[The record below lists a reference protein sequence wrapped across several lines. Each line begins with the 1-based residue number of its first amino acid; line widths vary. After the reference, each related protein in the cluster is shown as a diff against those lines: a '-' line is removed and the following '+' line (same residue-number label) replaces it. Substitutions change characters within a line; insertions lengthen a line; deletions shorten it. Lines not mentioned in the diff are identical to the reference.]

1 MKRSIT
7 RLTALLLAAGITLSV
22 QAETFAEATE
32 TTVASAETAEQ
43 QTTSETKEEEK
54 TEEEQT
60 TEKTE
65 TKEEKVPDFYVDY
78 YDKEEDSDPERRK
91 YYYYSKGGFNRDYR
105 DYIKLSTEQLSSM
118 TDEYL
123 KYITNVYEMS
133 TFKTY
138 NKEIKYGVTGE
149 SDRDTYKDEVYK
161 TLSDLYDYIYTSCEF
176 HDEVVPGAH
185 FNFSDVDN
193 EDLEYYARVDVKV
206 YYRDYTKE
214 ALGPDLRIILRD
226 NFLYLD
232 DCFGTYYDITVPE
245 PKKMFDMIDKLVDI
259 LNPPRTE
266 AIEILKKDVNLD
278 NMTYG
283 GKEMKCLEKL
293 TFTVPVTKEICRSFL
308 GVLTNEGETLKFTV
322 NQVYTNEWLFF
333 MTIEGSNG
341 KKVLWRDNE
350 NNIGSYRA
358 YEKFYESDTIDENHN
373 LVYDGNCWPNNAV
386 TIKGSADDDEITGVN
401 INVDSR
407 GIGDASYNVK
417 ADGEN
422 IKYEFYGKD
431 YTVEGGRNLYTILS
445 LTYEKVQK
453 ELEEKKQQ
461 EKANQTNT
469 ILFKG
474 YTDDKSMYLDYK
486 VLFAAQADLDV
497 EEAVAPKWYKEL
509 GSDVKVT
516 ILSLM
521 RRIDGKEKR
530 PPYLLMRLKGSE
542 KSRWFKIDSE
552 TPSKNLSNEDTEYLG
567 DLHYDMEFR
576 SVKSFD
582 GKNLVGQDYSD
593 SDIIHASIR
602 FDYAESQSVLSGI
615 DFIIESQKTEVD
627 AENLKYI
634 GGGRTLYENIFY
646 STDGDTY
653 YGNN

>member
-1 MKRSIT
+1 MKMTIT
-7 RLTALLLAAGITLSV
+7 RLTALLLAAGITISAH
-22 QAETFAEATE
+22 AETLVGATE
-32 TTVASAETAEQ
+32 SSAAPTESAEQ
-43 QTTSETKEEEK
+43 QEKTSAEEK
-54 TEEEQT
+54 Q
-60 TEKTE
+60 EKNAEDTADE
-65 TKEEKVPDFYVDY
+65 YDY
-78 YDKEEDSDPERRK
+78 YYNEGNRYNKEFTD
-91 YYYYSKGGFNRDYR
+91 
-105 DYIKLSTEQLSSM
+105 LSLSEKKELV
-118 TDEYL
+118 DEFL
-123 KYITNVYEMS
+123 KYILKNYSKCDLRVYDNDKRAHGYLDEYARKY
-133 TFKTY
+133 T
-138 NKEIKYGVTGE
+138 KELQD
-149 SDRDTYKDEVYK
+149 S
-161 TLSDLYDYIYTSCEF
+161 LSELYDYIYTSCTYLGKDQGVTCSF
-176 HDEVVPGAH
+176 DK
-185 FNFSDVDN
+185 
-193 EDLEYYARVDVKV
+193 EDLNYFVDMEI
-206 YYRDYTKE
+206 R
-214 ALGPDLRIILRD
+214 LPDVQAAPYLTLILND
-226 NFLYLD
+226 NNMTLN
-232 DCFGTYYDITVPE
+232 DCFGRGNNYTVQDPEKIVDMVYDIS
-245 PKKMFDMIDKLVDI
+245 MMI
-259 LNPPRTE
+259 NPPE
-266 AIEILKKDVNLD
+266 EKEIKIKKENVNLD
-278 NMTYG
+278 NMTYNG
-283 GKEMKCLEKL
+283 DKMQCLEKL
-293 TFTVPVTKEICRSFL
+293 TFTIPADKGVRRSFIGAL
-308 GVLTNEGETLKFTV
+308 ANEGEALKFTV
-322 NQVYTNEWLFF
+322 TQAKTDKWTFF
-333 MTIEGSNG
+333 MMIEGSKG
-341 KKVLWRDNE
+341 KKVMWTE
-350 NNIGSYRA
+350 NSQYSTGSYKA
-358 YEKFYESDTIDENHN
+358 YEEFYETETIDGNHN
-373 LVYDGNCWPNNAV
+373 LVLDYNNPANNS
-386 TIKGSADDDEITGVN
+386 IMLKGSADDETITD
-401 INVDSR
+401 INLKLTYND
-407 GIGDASYNVK
+407 GIGNLKDLLIN
-417 ADGEN
+417 GEN
-422 IKYEFYGKD
+422 VSYEFYGKD

-453 ELEEKKQQ
+453 ELEEKKQE
-461 EKANQTNT
+461 EKNNQYADQTKT

-602 FDYAESQSVLSGI
+602 FDYAEPQSVLSGI
-615 DFIIESQKTEVD
+615 DFTIESQKTEVD